1 VIDPSVARR
10 YAKALLAIATSTE
23 GDGANGSDP
32 HAPAERAAAQL
43 RDLATSLET
52 SADTRAALLN
62 PGFSAVQRHRAID
75 ALAQQ
80 LQLEAGIVNFLRLL
94 LDRQRI
100 AALPAISRAYGELL
114 DQRVGRVRAT
124 ATSAQPLAEGALSS
138 VRDALAKAVQ
148 RTILLEAKTDPAL
161 IGGVVAQVGG
171 TVFDGSV
178 RTQLNR
184 LRDQLKQTP
193 V

>member
-10 YAKALLAIATSTE
+10 YAKALLSLATGSE
-23 GDGANGSDP
+23 GDGASGSGP
-32 HAPAERAAAQL
+32 HAQAERFAAQL
-43 RDLATSLET
+43 QDMAASLET

-62 PGFSAVQRHRAID
+62 PGFSTLQRHKAID
-75 ALAQQ
+75 ALAQE
-80 LQLEAGIVNFLRLL
+80 LKLDPGIVNFLRLL
-94 LDRQRI
+94 VDRQRI
-100 AALPAISRAYGELL
+100 AALPAIARAYGALL
-114 DQRVGRVRAT
+114 DQRLGRVRAT
-124 ATSAQPLAEGALSS
+124 VTSARELGESELSI
-138 VRDALAKAVQ
+138 VRDALSKAVQ
-148 RTILLEAKTDPAL
+148 RTILLEAKMDPAL

-184 LRDQLKQTP
+184 LRDELKQIP

>member
-10 YAKALLAIATSTE
+10 YAKALLSLATGSE
-23 GDGANGSDP
+23 GDGANGSGP
-32 HAPAERAAAQL
+32 HAQAERFAAQL
-43 RDLATSLET
+43 RDLAASLET

-62 PGFSAVQRHRAID
+62 PGFSAAQRHKAID
-75 ALAQQ
+75 ALEQQ
-80 LQLEAGIVNFLRLL
+80 LQLDPGIVNFLRLL

-100 AALPAISRAYGELL
+100 AALPAIARAYGELL
-114 DQRVGRVRAT
+114 DQRLGRVRAT
-124 ATSAQPLAEGALSS
+124 VTSAQPLGEGELSS

-161 IGGVVAQVGG
+161 VGGVVAQVGG

-184 LRDQLKQTP
+184 LRDELKQTP

>member
-1 VIDPSVARR
+1 MIDPSVARR
-10 YAKALLAIATSTE
+10 YAKALLSLATAPE

-32 HAPAERAAAQL
+32 HALAERAAAQL

-52 SADTRAALLN
+52 SPDTRAALLN
-62 PGFSAVQRHRAID
+62 PGFSGAQRHQAID
-75 ALAQQ
+75 ALARQ
-80 LQLEAGIVNFLRLL
+80 LKLDPRILDFLRLL

-100 AALPAISRAYGELL
+100 ATLPAIARAYGELL

-124 ATSAQPLAEGALSS
+124 VTSARPLGEGELSS
-138 VRDALAKAVQ
+138 VRDALGKAVQ
-148 RTILLEAKTDPAL
+148 KTIVLEAKTDPAL
-161 IGGVVAQVGG
+161 VGGVVAQVGG

-184 LRDQLKQTP
+184 LRDELKQAP